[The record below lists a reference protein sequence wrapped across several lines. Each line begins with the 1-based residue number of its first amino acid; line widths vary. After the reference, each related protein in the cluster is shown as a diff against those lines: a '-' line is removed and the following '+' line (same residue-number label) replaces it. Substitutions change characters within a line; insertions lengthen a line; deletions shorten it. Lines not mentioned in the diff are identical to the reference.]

1 MEAAPKVKAAEAAQ
15 VPESLEWWTENL
27 ALFSHRNGE
36 LLKILPKE
44 ETTIPELTHEADVQ
58 EAESKAG
65 SEGVTQV
72 RRDQVL
78 TSSDGN
84 VEKMGQN

>member
-1 MEAAPKVKAAEAAQ
+1 MEAAPKVEAAEAAQ